1 MEKYLKHYKL
11 SSSGTK
17 ADKIRKISLHVLGA
31 DEGGGKHAD
40 DKSLNKATE
49 MLEDVC
55 EGENEESSSEDD
67 IVLAELTEASDCDSE
82 QGTAGSSTQQDYSL
96 HASDKLWSVF
106 QSDSE
111 EEEFH
116 GFSEEVIKMRL
127 VQLKYETTK
136 LLKKLEVAKLNLVL
150 E

>member
-49 MLEDVC
+49 MLEDVS
-55 EGENEESSSEDD
+55 EGENEESSSEDH
-67 IVLAELTEASDCDSE
+67 IVLAELIEASDCDSE
-82 QGTAGSSTQQDYSL
+82 QQIAGGSTWQDYSN

-111 EEEFH
+111 EEEFY
-116 GFSEEVIKMRL
+116 GFS
-127 VQLKYETTK
+127 
-136 LLKKLEVAKLNLVL
+136 
-150 E
+150 